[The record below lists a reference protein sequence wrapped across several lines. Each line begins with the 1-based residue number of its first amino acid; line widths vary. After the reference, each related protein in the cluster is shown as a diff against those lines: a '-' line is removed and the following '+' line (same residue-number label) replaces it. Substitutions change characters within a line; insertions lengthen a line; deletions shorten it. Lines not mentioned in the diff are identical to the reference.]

1 MKRIIT
7 THKSADFD
15 AFSSAVAASLLYEKS
30 LLVFPNTMNPNVRA
44 FYSIHK
50 DIFDGI
56 KPSEI
61 DFNAVEELIVVDT
74 GSWRRIEP
82 EFKKLSKK
90 ENLKIHIWDHHQP
103 GDIYGDFEK
112 REYVGATIS
121 LFIEEFKKKNIKVT
135 PIQAT
140 LFLLGLYE
148 DTGNLTFSST
158 KAIDAAA
165 AEYLL
170 SNGADLSVLSNF
182 LRSVYGEK
190 QKEVLFD
197 MLQEESSDII
207 EQSGHRIG
215 IHIKD
220 IEGHV
225 GNLSV
230 VINMYREIMNVDA
243 AFGIFT
249 DKERDRTFIIG
260 RSSAED
266 INVGEI
272 VRSMGGGGHPGA
284 GSALLQGINVEEI
297 KERLLYFL
305 EGNTSSSVK
314 ISDLMSY
321 PVTTV
326 DQSVSMNKVREILV
340 EKGCTGLPV
349 VDGNK
354 LVGVISR
361 RDFRKVKQS
370 KQMDAPVKAFMS
382 GKPKF
387 IEPDKTPMEAAKIM
401 VKFDIGRLPVVK
413 NGDIIGIVSRSDT
426 MRYFYDLLPD

>member
-1 MKRIIT
+1 MKTIIT

-15 AFSSAVAASLLYEKS
+15 AFSSAIAASILYEDS
-30 LLVFPNTMNPNVRA
+30 VIAFPNTMNPNVKA

-50 DIFDGI
+50 DVFDGI

-61 DFNAVEELIVVDT
+61 DFNEVEELIIVDT

-82 EFKKLSKK
+82 EFKKLYKRG
-90 ENLKIHIWDHHQP
+90 NLKVHIWDHHQP

-112 REYVGATIS
+112 REYVGAAIS
-121 LFIEEFKKKNIKVT
+121 LFIEEFKKRDLKIS

-148 DTGNLTFSST
+148 DTGNLTFPST
-158 KAIDAAA
+158 KPKDAAA

-170 SNGADLSVLSNF
+170 SSGADLSVLANF
-182 LRSVYGEK
+182 LRSVYGQK

-197 MLQEESSDII
+197 MLQDKDSDII
-207 EQSGHRIG
+207 RKSGNKIG
-215 IHIKD
+215 IHTKD

-230 VINMYREIMNVDA
+230 VVSMYRQIMNVDA

-249 DKERDRTFIIG
+249 DRERDRTFIIG
-260 RSSAED
+260 RSGIED
-266 INVGEI
+266 INIGEI
-272 VRSMGGGGHPGA
+272 MRGLGGGGHPGA
-284 GSALLQGINVEEI
+284 GSALLIGVNVEEI
-297 KERLLYFL
+297 KERLLYCL
-305 EGNTSSSVK
+305 DGNTATSVK
-314 ISDLMSY
+314 IADLMSY

-326 DQSVSMNKVREILV
+326 DQTVSMRKVKEVLV

-361 RDFRKVKQS
+361 RDFRKVKQP

-382 GKPKF
+382 NNPIS
-387 IEPDKTPMEAAKIM
+387 IEPDKTPMEAAKFM

-413 NGDIIGIVSRSDT
+413 DGEILGIVSRTDT